1 MQLKLLEEAIFEAK
15 RFLKK
20 AEECKKRFKS
30 DDYAKYKCKEAGSA
44 KRASLDLSRTLSKM
58 RNNN

>member
-20 AEECKKRFKS
+20 AEECKKRFKNVR
-30 DDYAKYKCKEAGSA
+30 KLEVRKEPA
-44 KRASLDLSRTLSKM
+44 
-58 RNNN
+58 